1 MVTLPVR
8 TVGGKAA
15 GTVELP
21 AEVFEAPINVHVM
34 HRVVR
39 AQQAAAR
46 AGTHSTRTRAQVRG
60 GGKKPWRQKGTG
72 RARQGSIRAP
82 QWTGG
87 GVVFG
92 PHPRDY
98 RQRINKKEKVL
109 ALRSA
114 LTDRR
119 AGGNLV
125 ILDALDFEAP
135 RTKQAV
141 ELIDGLGLAGRKL
154 LLVVEGGEDAAIK
167 SFRNLP
173 LVHLLDASQLNTY
186 DVLVSD
192 TVLFTRASLAAF
204 LGPLPQDA
212 PQAEAD
218 AAEAGPE
225 ADAGGAK
232 PEDDEL
238 VLEADDGGAPRV
250 RRRSG
255 KEEA

>member
-1 MVTLPVR
+1 MATIPVK
-8 TVGGKAA
+8 TALGKDK

-21 AEVFEAPINVHVM
+21 AEVFEARVNVHVM

-46 AGTHSTRTRAQVRG
+46 AGTHSTKTRAEVRG

-98 RQRINKKEKVL
+98 TLRVNKKERQL

-114 LTDRR
+114 LSDRH
-119 AGGNLV
+119 AGGNLFV
-125 ILDALDFEAP
+125 LEAFDFDAP
-135 RTKQAV
+135 RTRQAV
-141 ELIDGLGLAGRKL
+141 ELIADLGLAGRKL

-173 LVHLLDASQLNTY
+173 QVHLLGAGQLNTY

-192 TVLFTRASLAAF
+192 AVLFTRASLDAF
-204 LGPLPQDA
+204 LGR
-212 PQAEAD
+212 E
-218 AAEAGPE
+218 PE
-225 ADAGGAK
+225 ATEDKPKPAAK
-232 PEDDEL
+232 PKAKATEPADDEL
-238 VLEADDGGAPRV
+238 VLETDEEEGA
-250 RRRSG
+250 
-255 KEEA
+255 